1 MLSKMA
7 AKCYYKTTRKEKIM
21 IDVHCHLND
30 EQYVGEVDQIVNN
43 FLEAGVSKVVCA
55 SSDIKS
61 SELAKQIADKY
72 ESVYYAVGVHPD
84 EAKQYDEAALEK
96 LLQNRTPKLV
106 AVGEIGLDYFE
117 REMIDLNGNTIHK
130 DREMQKQVF
139 ASQIRLANKYHLPVV
154 IHCREAYGDTLQIL
168 KETTPKYGFEFH
180 CYSGSLEY
188 ARELIDLGGKISF
201 TGNVTFKNSKNI
213 QNVAANLPI
222 ETIMFETDSPY
233 LTPVPN
239 RGKRNEPKNVRDVLN
254 FVADLRDMQAEE
266 LEFITD
272 INAQSFFKFN
282 LGL

>member
-1 MLSKMA
+1 
-7 AKCYYKTTRKEKIM
+7 M

-43 FLEAGVSKVVCA
+43 FLSAGVSKVVCA

-61 SELAKQIADKY
+61 SKLAEQIAQKY
-72 ESVYYAVGVHPD
+72 DCVYYTVGVHPD
-84 EAKQYDEAALEK
+84 EAENYNQAELEN
-96 LLQNRTPKLV
+96 LLVNRTPKLV

-117 REMIDLNGNTIHK
+117 HELVDQNGNAIHK
-130 DREMQKQVF
+130 DREKQKQVF
-139 ASQIRLANKYHLPVV
+139 AAQIRLANKYGLPVV

-168 KETTPKYGFEFH
+168 KQTPPQYGFEFH

-188 ARELIDLGGKISF
+188 ARELIDLGGKLSF
-201 TGNVTFKNSKNI
+201 TGNVTFKNAKNV

-239 RGKRNEPKNVRDVLN
+239 RGKRNEPMHVRDVLN
-254 FVADLRDMQAEE
+254 FVADLRNMQAEE
-266 LEFITD
+266 LEFVTD

-282 LGL
+282 LG